1 MLFTFCYEIS
11 NDALSSPIQEP
22 LTIDPPEDAMDTSQ
36 QSLDSPIVINDKM
49 LSHSAVA
56 APIAPSPNQLC
67 SLLTPN
73 DLEIYKAIQAG
84 VTERKIGN
92 DPFTSFIDSDAISSI
107 LMDLNEQDYEVNIPV
122 NELLKM
128 L

>member
-1 MLFTFCYEIS
+1 
-11 NDALSSPIQEP
+11 
-22 LTIDPPEDAMDTSQ
+22 MDISQ

-56 APIAPSPNQLC
+56 APIAPNPNQLR

-84 VTERKIGN
+84 VSERKIGN

>member
-1 MLFTFCYEIS
+1 MDVS
-11 NDALSSPIQEP
+11 QEG
-22 LTIDPPEDAMDTSQ
+22 L
-36 QSLDSPIVINDKM
+36 SPIVINDKM

-56 APIAPSPNQLC
+56 VPSIPVVSQLC
-67 SLLTPN
+67 SLLTPS
-73 DLEIYKAIQAG
+73 DLEIYRAIQQG
-84 VTERKIGN
+84 VTERKIDN
-92 DPFTSFIDSDAISSI
+92 DPYTSFIDSDAISSI

>member
-1 MLFTFCYEIS
+1 ME
-11 NDALSSPIQEP
+11 LSQDSI
-22 LTIDPPEDAMDTSQ
+22 T
-36 QSLDSPIVINDKM
+36 SPIVIHDKM

-56 APIAPSPNQLC
+56 APANQLC
-67 SLLTPN
+67 NLLTPN
-73 DLEIYKAIQAG
+73 DLEIYRAIQQG

-92 DPFTSFIDSDAISSI
+92 DPYTSFIDADAITSI

-128 L
+128 M

>member
-1 MLFTFCYEIS
+1 ME
-11 NDALSSPIQEP
+11 SSQDSS
-22 LTIDPPEDAMDTSQ
+22 T
-36 QSLDSPIVINDKM
+36 SPIVIHDKM

-56 APIAPSPNQLC
+56 APPKIQHLH

-73 DLEIYKAIQAG
+73 DLEIYKAIQNG
-84 VTERKIGN
+84 VVERKIGN
-92 DPFTSFIDSDAISSI
+92 DPYTSFIDTDAISSI

-128 L
+128 M